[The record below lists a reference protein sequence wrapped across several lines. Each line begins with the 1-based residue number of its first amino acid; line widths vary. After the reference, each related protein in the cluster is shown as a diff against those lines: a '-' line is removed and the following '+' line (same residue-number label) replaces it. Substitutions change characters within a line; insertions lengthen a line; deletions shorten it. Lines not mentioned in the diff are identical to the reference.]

1 MTTRKFNIEKSGELK
16 ALFLA
21 ANARVTIA
29 IGQRRIIAVQLE
41 AELSLHRTLLQSL
54 GQPAAIAATR

>member
-1 MTTRKFNIEKSGELK
+1 MTTRKFTIEKSGELK

-41 AELSLHRTLLQSL
+41 AELSLHRLFCKVS
-54 GQPAAIAATR
+54 GNQPQ